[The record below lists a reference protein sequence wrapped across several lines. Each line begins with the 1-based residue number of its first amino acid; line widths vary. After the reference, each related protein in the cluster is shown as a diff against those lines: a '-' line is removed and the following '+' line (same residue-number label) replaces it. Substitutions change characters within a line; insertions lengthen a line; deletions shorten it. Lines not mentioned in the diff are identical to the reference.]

1 MIKKLFLNDTFIFF
15 LILINAVLLFM
26 QCYRESPWL
35 LRLDSGL
42 MVCFIIEMVVKLRH
56 FGWCEYWKDRWNRF
70 DGIITIFSSFSL
82 LHFLL
87 AASGGPLP
95 LGVLIAFRIFRI
107 FRFFRILRFLPA
119 MDSMVNGTK
128 RAIDSSYVILL
139 AFGVITFIVSL
150 VSCSFYRN
158 ISPEYFG
165 NPLRSCYT
173 IFRLFTIEGWY
184 EIPNSVASACQVGFW
199 GALTKVYFTVLLFT
213 GGIIGMSFINSIIVD
228 AMVSDNNDELI
239 KKMDNLEA
247 KIDHLTTLLSE
258 RGVTVSDETEEIRA
272 TSILEDFSQKS

>member
-1 MIKKLFLNDTFIFF
+1 MIKKLFLNDTFILF

-26 QCYRESPWL
+26 QCYRESPLL

-56 FGWCEYWKDRWNRF
+56 FGWRDYWKDRWNRF

-87 AASGGPLP
+87 AAPGVQLP

-158 ISPEYFG
+158 
-165 NPLRSCYT
+165 
-173 IFRLFTIEGWY
+173 
-184 EIPNSVASACQVGFW
+184 
-199 GALTKVYFTVLLFT
+199 
-213 GGIIGMSFINSIIVD
+213 
-228 AMVSDNNDELI
+228 
-239 KKMDNLEA
+239 
-247 KIDHLTTLLSE
+247 
-258 RGVTVSDETEEIRA
+258 
-272 TSILEDFSQKS
+272 